1 MKVVIQRVTEA
12 HVSVANTIVGSIGRG
27 LMILLGVETGDT
39 EDDLQYI
46 AKKVL
51 SLRIFADDENAMNLD
66 VKAIGGDILLVSQFT
81 LLADTRKGNRPS
93 FSHAEL
99 PVRSEPMYERMADVL
114 SEGLG
119 KTVQRGIFGA
129 DMQVKIVNDGPVT
142 IIIDSRNK

>member
-12 HVSVANTIVGSIGRG
+12 HVSVTNTIVGSIGRG